1 MKAPKKK
8 FLIFPKAR
16 TKSWKV
22 CSLSCFVSRP
32 NLLQIVS
39 DNLEIFGTSF
49 QYHLQLL
56 KISKIYFAYVTSCTL
71 MIHFIPLASLVSFY
85 SSLFFP
91 SSDDSRVMSIINIM
105 EEKRESQFL
114 VFDKSDVISLSLN
127 EYDLMRA
134 LQ

>member
-1 MKAPKKK
+1 
-8 FLIFPKAR
+8 
-16 TKSWKV
+16 
-22 CSLSCFVSRP
+22 
-32 NLLQIVS
+32 
-39 DNLEIFGTSF
+39 
-49 QYHLQLL
+49 
-56 KISKIYFAYVTSCTL
+56 

-105 EEKRESQFL
+105 VEKRESQFL
-114 VFDKSDVISLSLN
+114 VFDKSDLISLLLN